1 MKAPSEH
8 ATQNDIRNSL
18 CDVGLFFRANV
29 GQGWTGK
36 SVKRPDGSVLILDP
50 RPFSTGLPTG
60 FADVFGLVPTVVTPA
75 MVGQTVAVFA
85 AIECKSATGRGSD
98 AQKRFIAAVQQAG
111 GRAGFARDVDT
122 AQSIA
127 KGE

>member
-1 MKAPSEH
+1 MKGRSEH

-36 SVKRPDGSVLILDP
+36 AMKRADGSVLLLEA

-60 FADVFGLVPTVVTPA
+60 FADVFGLVPTVITPD

-85 AIECKSATGRGSD
+85 AIECKSSTGRGSD

-122 AQSIA
+122 ALSIA
-127 KGE
+127 KGK